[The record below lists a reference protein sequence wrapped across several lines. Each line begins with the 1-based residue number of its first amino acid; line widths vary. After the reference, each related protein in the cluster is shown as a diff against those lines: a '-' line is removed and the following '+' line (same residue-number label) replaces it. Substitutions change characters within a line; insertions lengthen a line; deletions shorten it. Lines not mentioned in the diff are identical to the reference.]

1 MSNDTGSECSYT
13 VLVVDDA
20 ADHREIM
27 LEYLR
32 PLYQVRTAESGV
44 EALAQARIAPLPDLI
59 LLDVMMPAMDGF
71 AVLAALRA
79 APETRDIP
87 VVFVTALSTEAE
99 EERGFNAG
107 AVDFVV
113 KPIRPATLLARVR
126 THLALAAASRALKLQ
141 NESLEIRVEE
151 RTRSLAKSLI
161 ASGAANRAKS
171 EFLSR
176 MSHELRTPM
185 NGIIGM
191 NSVLLGSPLNPDQ
204 LAMANVVQSSAN
216 ELMATLNEIL
226 NFAKVETD

>member
-1 MSNDTGSECSYT
+1 MSNDTESERRFT
-13 VLVVDDA
+13 VLVVDDT

-27 LEYLR
+27 VEYLQS
-32 PLYQVRTAESGV
+32 LYQVRTAESGV
-44 EALAQARIAPLPDLI
+44 EALVQARLAPLPDLI
-59 LLDVMMPAMDGF
+59 LLDVMMPVMDGF
-71 AVLAALRA
+71 AVLAALRE
-79 APETRDIP
+79 APEIRDIP
-87 VVFVTALSTEAE
+87 VIFVTALNTE
-99 EERGFNAG
+99 EEEAHGFSAG

-113 KPIRPATLLARVR
+113 KPLRPATLLARVR

-151 RTRSLAKSLI
+151 RTRALAKSLI

-171 EFLSR
+171 EFLTR

-191 NSVLLGSPLNPDQ
+191 SSVLLNSPLNPDQ

-216 ELMATLNEIL
+216 ELMATLNDIL
-226 NFAKVETD
+226 NLAKTQD

>member
-1 MSNDTGSECSYT
+1 MMSNETESERSFT
-13 VLVVDDA
+13 VLIVDDA

-27 LEYLR
+27 VEYLR
-32 PLYQVRTAESGV
+32 SLYQVRTAASGV
-44 EALAQARIAPLPDLI
+44 EALAQVKIAPLPDLI
-59 LLDVMMPAMDGF
+59 LLDVMMPGMGGF
-71 AVLAALRA
+71 EVVAALRE

-87 VVFVTALSTEAE
+87 VIFVTALSTEAE

-113 KPIRPATLLARVR
+113 KPIRPAKLLARVR

-151 RTRSLAKSLI
+151 RTRALAKSLI
-161 ASGAANRAKS
+161 AAGAANRAKS

-191 NSVLLGSPLNPDQ
+191 NGVLLSSPLSPDQ

-216 ELMATLNEIL
+216 ELMATLNDIL
-226 NFAKVETD
+226 NLAKTHE